1 MADFE
6 TLCPHCHSRLKID
19 TDVQAIIDFTPSEE
33 PRTFENLDAAVG
45 NLKKSDAERD
55 ARFQIALDS
64 EKGKKDVLQKKFDG
78 CSKAQN
84 DTSNRSA
91 TSISL
96 MAGSA
101 RAHGG
106 EDR

>member
-64 EKGKKDVLQKKFDG
+64 EKGKKDVLQKKFDELFK
-78 CSKAQN
+78 KAQN
-84 DTSNRSA
+84 DTSKQIRD
-91 TSISL
+91 IDL
-96 MAGSA
+96 
-101 RAHGG
+101 
-106 EDR
+106 D